1 MITAI
6 VGGNW
11 GDEGKGKLTDVFA
24 ADADYVIRFQGG
36 ANAGHTIM
44 NEYGKYVL
52 HILPSG
58 VFQKNTHLRKQQL

>member
-24 ADADYVIRFQGG
+24 ADADYVIRF
-36 ANAGHTIM
+36 
-44 NEYGKYVL
+44 
-52 HILPSG
+52 
-58 VFQKNTHLRKQQL
+58 